1 MSFKMPSFNELNNTQ
16 KVIINLLPK
25 SNKLAVIGGPGTGK
39 TIIAL
44 QAAAIMANSG
54 KKCLIL
60 SYSKTLKSYI
70 ANVAK
75 EYKMDISNI
84 TINTYHSWFWS
95 LLKNDFEIE
104 NPAELQETPFVY
116 DLKKLMPLINQFD
129 FSNYDKY
136 DYMFI
141 DEAQDVQDGLIKIF
155 ARFCKKILVTFDDS
169 QKIGNESGDSVLS
182 YDHSNILTD
191 LMIGDQ
197 FFDLIDNYR
206 NTAQVETAARL
217 LFNSYDTNEVTLNK
231 VTANRVGKKPRLLIS
246 KDDSYEKIAKFIVEH
261 YDASKSIGIF
271 YSQEAEDHGLK
282 IFNSVKAAI
291 QSELKKA
298 NINARL
304 LYKFGKTNIDDSN
317 AISNNLFLVSLKT
330 SKGLEFDD
338 VYVLTEDIS
347 IDNYQKKNLLYVA
360 FTRSKSMTNIILQS
374 NTNQEIKNILV
385 NNKYLFEQAEL

>member
-95 LLKNDFEIE
+95 LLKNDFKIE

-116 DLKKLMPLINQFD
+116 DLKKLMPLIDQFD

-155 ARFCKKILVTFDDS
+155 AKFCKKILVTFDDS

-317 AISNNLFLVSLKT
+317 ATSNNIFLVSLKT

-347 IDNYQKKNLLYVA
+347 IDNYQKKNLLYVS
-360 FTRSKSMTNIILQS
+360 FTRSKSMTNIILQT

-385 NNKYLFEQAEL
+385 NNKYLFEQAVL

>member
-44 QAAAIMANSG
+44 QAAAIMAKSG

-116 DLKKLMPLINQFD
+116 DLKKLMPLINQFN

-271 YSQEAEDHGLK
+271 YSQEAEDHGRK
-282 IFNSVKAAI
+282 IFDSVKAAI

-317 AISNNLFLVSLKT
+317 ATSNNIFLVSLKT

-360 FTRSKSMTNIILQS
+360 FTRSKSMTNIILQT

>member
-44 QAAAIMANSG
+44 QAAAIMAKSG

-271 YSQEAEDHGLK
+271 YSQEAEDHGRK

-317 AISNNLFLVSLKT
+317 AISNNIFLVSLKT

-360 FTRSKSMTNIILQS
+360 FTRSKSMTNIILQT

-385 NNKYLFEQAEL
+385 NNKFLFEQAEL

>member
-44 QAAAIMANSG
+44 QAAAIMAKSG

-116 DLKKLMPLINQFD
+116 DLKKLMPLINQFN

-246 KDDSYEKIAKFIVEH
+246 KEDSYEKIAKFIVEH

-271 YSQEAEDHGLK
+271 YSQEAEDHGRK
-282 IFNSVKAAI
+282 IFDSVKAAI

-317 AISNNLFLVSLKT
+317 ATSNNIFLVSLKT

-360 FTRSKSMTNIILQS
+360 FTRSKSMTNIILQT